1 MAELATLARPYANA
15 VFGLAKASGK
25 FDQWFA
31 DLNFLTTVVQDSTM
45 KSVIA
50 NPRVDKA
57 ALTRI
62 LLDVCDTQ
70 VSDAAK
76 NLVRLLMDNGKLR
89 VLPQIATQYEKLQA
103 DHQGYAK
110 VEIISA
116 YPVNP
121 LQQAEIEAALQKR
134 LGKAV
139 EITISIDTSLMGGWL
154 IRTGDQVIDLSVRGR
169 LQQLANACEVTHI
182 GA

>member
-1 MAELATLARPYANA
+1 MAEFATLARPYANA
-15 VFGLAKASGK
+15 VFELAKASGE

-31 DLNFLTTVVQDSTM
+31 DLNFLSTVVQDSTM

-50 NPRVDKA
+50 NHRVDKA

-62 LLDVCDTQ
+62 MLDICDTQ
-70 VSDAAK
+70 VSDTAK
-76 NLVRLLMDNGKLR
+76 NLVKLLMDNGKLR

-103 DHQGYAK
+103 DHRGYAK

-121 LQQAEIEAALQKR
+121 LQQAEIETALQRR
-134 LGKAV
+134 LSKAV
-139 EITISIDTSLMGGWL
+139 EITISIDASLMGGWL

-169 LQQLANACEVTHI
+169 LQQLANLCEIACI
-182 GA
+182 RA

>member
-1 MAELATLARPYANA
+1 MAEFATLARPYAQA
-15 VFGLAKASGK
+15 IFGLAKASGE

-57 ALTRI
+57 MVTRI
-62 LLDVCDTQ
+62 ILDICDTQ
-70 VSDAAK
+70 VSNTAK
-76 NLVRLLMDNGKLR
+76 NLVRLLMDNDKLR

-103 DHQGYAK
+103 EHQGYAK

-121 LQQAEIEAALQKR
+121 LQQAEIETALQRR
-134 LGKAV
+134 LGKSV
-139 EITISIDTSLMGGWL
+139 EINISIDASLMGGWL

-169 LQQLANACEVTHI
+169 LQQLVNACEI
-182 GA
+182 ACIKA